1 MEAGPVPEP
10 NAETEV
16 PAQEPETDEGE
27 TGKEREKLEWRR
39 RVTIGSQPGKK
50 SRVATERR
58 RQRHLGVGRWGR
70 GRGAGRR
77 TRTPSVLRWTECSRD
92 EKVGAAVGSNMGET
106 VLSEAV
112 GEVVADWV
120 DDVYELN
127 GRSQCA
133 DAWMTL
139 WTTRWMTCMN

>member
-1 MEAGPVPEP
+1 
-10 NAETEV
+10 
-16 PAQEPETDEGE
+16 
-27 TGKEREKLEWRR
+27 
-39 RVTIGSQPGKK
+39 
-50 SRVATERR
+50 
-58 RQRHLGVGRWGR
+58 
-70 GRGAGRR
+70 
-77 TRTPSVLRWTECSRD
+77 
-92 EKVGAAVGSNMGET
+92 VGAAVGSNMGET

-133 DAWMTL
+133 DAWMTR

>member
-1 MEAGPVPEP
+1 M
-10 NAETEV
+10 
-16 PAQEPETDEGE
+16 
-27 TGKEREKLEWRR
+27 
-39 RVTIGSQPGKK
+39 
-50 SRVATERR
+50 
-58 RQRHLGVGRWGR
+58 
-70 GRGAGRR
+70 
-77 TRTPSVLRWTECSRD
+77 
-92 EKVGAAVGSNMGET
+92 GAAVGSNMGET

-133 DAWMTL
+133 DAWMTR